1 MTAVR
6 CAICFVILALLL
18 AAPSCSNVDCGV
30 VSHKGY
36 IGLREFSVTSES
48 TGLETYTK
56 GIVYVRK
63 NEGENKGYHAEILAW
78 YEVGVG
84 DWGGVQFTI
93 PCGWEVI
100 DVTSN
105 YYNVNHISVWSSP
118 FCDNPEAA
126 QNAQG
131 WQYVGVEGP
140 GNVWGEGPSKG
151 RLVIELN
158 STSSRA
164 NPWPGVLKV
173 RIGVGSDERDGLR
186 VSFPDWQDIEVPLSE
201 SIP

>member
-1 MTAVR
+1 MRYFVFFAIFMMT
-6 CAICFVILALLL
+6 L
-18 AAPSCSNVDCGV
+18 AATSCSNVDRGV
-30 VSHKGY
+30 VSHKGF

-56 GIVYVRK
+56 GIVYVRE
-63 NEGENKGYHAEILAW
+63 NEEKSNGYHVEILAW
-78 YEVGVG
+78 YEVEVG

-93 PCGWEVI
+93 PCGWEVTG
-100 DVTSN
+100 VTSN

-126 QNAQG
+126 QNAQW
-131 WQYVGVEGP
+131 WQYVWVEGP
-140 GNVWGEGPSKG
+140 GNG

-164 NPWPGVLKV
+164 NPWPGVFKV
-173 RIGVGSDERDGLR
+173 LVGVGSDERDGTR
-186 VSFPDWQDIEVPLSE
+186 IFNPDYQEIEVPLSE
-201 SIP
+201 STP